1 MADRNQ
7 DRGTNRGS
15 YQDRNGNRYGRYEN
29 EDRDYR
35 NSSENRDY
43 DRNRD
48 DGGDYFGSSTGR
60 YEQEDDFERGN
71 TYGNY
76 GSRSNREDQDYGR
89 NYSNRRRESDY
100 ERGYGS
106 PWGSSTSSNF
116 GSSYRRGYE
125 DENVGRGNYTRN
137 YGDGSRGD
145 YSYSRGQRNYGM
157 YGQEGNRYGSSY
169 NQGRNQS
176 ERTPMEEQRRD
187 WGRSG
192 NNESSWYG
200 SDDSGQGRE
209 QYRGREGMHRGK
221 GPKGYQRS
229 DERIREDIN
238 DRFSDDPYLDAS
250 NIEVMIEQGEITL
263 SGTVEDRSEK
273 RRAEDIA
280 ESVSGVRNVENR
292 LRVRQS
298 ERTPMEEQGS
308 SSGNYR
314 SSTSGMAAGTTS
326 EKNKKQPVTSES
338 K

>member
-7 DRGTNRGS
+7 DRGTNRG
-15 YQDRNGNRYGRYEN
+15 YQDRNGNRSSRYEN

-35 NSSENRDY
+35 NSSEDRDY

-48 DGGDYFGSSTGR
+48 DGGDYFGSSSAR
-60 YEQEDDFERGN
+60 YGQQEDFERGSS
-71 TYGNY
+71 YGNY

-89 NYSNRRRESDY
+89 NYGNRRRENDY

-116 GSSYRRGYE
+116 GSSYRRGYK

-137 YGDGSRGD
+137 YGEGSRGD

-169 NQGRNQS
+169 NQGRNQ
-176 ERTPMEEQRRD
+176 EQSRD
-187 WGRSG
+187 WGRSAS
-192 NNESSWYG
+192 NESSWFG
-200 SDDSGQGRE
+200 SDDSDQGRE
-209 QYRGREGMHRGK
+209 QGRRREGMHRGK

-250 NIEVMIEQGEITL
+250 NIEVTIEQGEVML

-273 RRAEDIA
+273 RRAEDVA
-280 ESVSGVRNVENR
+280 EAVSGVRNVENR
-292 LRVRQS
+292 LRVRQH
-298 ERTPMEEQGS
+298 ERTPMEEGS
-308 SSGNYR
+308 SSGSYR
-314 SSTSGMAAGTTS
+314 SSTSGMAATTTS
-326 EKNKKQPVTSES
+326 EKNKKQPVTTES

>member
-7 DRGTNRGS
+7 DRGTNRG
-15 YQDRNGNRYGRYEN
+15 YQERNGNRYSRYEN

-35 NSSENRDY
+35 NFSENRDY
-43 DRNRD
+43 DRNRE
-48 DGGDYFGSSTGR
+48 DGGDYFDSSSAR
-60 YEQEDDFERGN
+60 YGQEEDFERGSS
-71 TYGNY
+71 YGNY
-76 GSRSNREDQDYGR
+76 GPPFNREDQDYGR
-89 NYSNRRRESDY
+89 NDGNRRRESDY

-125 DENVGRGNYTRN
+125 DENVGRGNFTRN
-137 YGDGSRGD
+137 YGEGSRGD
-145 YSYSRGQRNYGM
+145 YSYSRGQRHYGM

-169 NQGRNQS
+169 NQGRGQS

-192 NNESSWYG
+192 SNESSWFG
-200 SDDSGQGRE
+200 SDDSEQGR
-209 QYRGREGMHRGK
+209 RREGMHRGK

-250 NIEVMIEQGEITL
+250 NIEVTIEMGEVTL

-280 ESVSGVRNVENR
+280 DSVSGVKNVENR
-292 LRVRQS
+292 LRISQS
-298 ERTPMEEQGS
+298 ERTPMEQGDS
-308 SSGNYR
+308 PGKYR
-314 SSTSGMAAGTTS
+314 SSTSGMAATTTA
-326 EKNKKQPVTSES
+326 EKNKKQPVTMES